1 MTTSCQPSPEPHA
14 SGTAAS
20 TARKGTPTNRPTST
34 RSVVLAPS
42 GSISGG
48 AVPRGG
54 VGLGC
59 GGGVPRRGGVGLGVA
74 CGGAVPGL
82 GGGVADCARAV
93 AWGGD
98 VDIEDADGGD
108 AVLGAA
114 PGAACRVSRRT
125 LRPRGVGEVAVIA
138 LHPSHMLCGVSPPL
152 PRCSLRHR
160 NLRRRRLYKGC
171 AEISPSCWWS
181 PT

>member
-54 VGLGC
+54 VGLG
-59 GGGVPRRGGVGLGVA
+59 VA

-82 GGGVADCARAV
+82 GGGFADCARAV

-160 NLRRRRLYKGC
+160 NLRRRRLYKEC
-171 AEISPSCWWS
+171 AEISRSCWW
-181 PT
+181 

>member
-59 GGGVPRRGGVGLGVA
+59 GGGVPR
-74 CGGAVPGL
+74 
-82 GGGVADCARAV
+82 GGG
-93 AWGGD
+93 